1 MTTTE
6 RAIQGTV
13 AEEFRRALLEARARL
28 LRTVATTDDEL
39 ETLEGHQPG
48 APTEDVAREQALAI
62 LSRLGERERHE
73 LEEIHAACARLDAGI
88 FGLCEGCQ
96 GPIPLARLGA
106 MPTARLCLGC
116 QARREPRAS

>member
-1 MTTTE
+1 MGTTQRPLE
-6 RAIQGTV
+6 RAE
-13 AEEFRRALLEARARL
+13 AEEFRQALMEARARL

-39 ETLEGHQPG
+39 ETLEAHQAG
-48 APTEDVAREQALAI
+48 ALTEDVAREQALAI

-96 GPIPLARLGA
+96 GPIPQTRLDA

-116 QARREPRAS
+116 QARRETRAS